1 MTARIVEASPVVHR
15 LKRGLDLPLAGAPV
29 QAVEPAGPTR
39 LVGVLGD
46 DWHGLKP
53 TFQVQPGQRVRR
65 GDLLFED
72 KTRPGVRHTSP
83 AAGTVKA
90 IHRGERRAF
99 QSMVIECDDVG
110 DDDEAQA
117 PFASWRA
124 ATPAQWT
131 AAEVRALLLESGLWT
146 ALRTRPFS
154 QVPAADS
161 SPYALYIT
169 AIDTRPHAPS
179 VPMALQGR
187 EDDFA
192 LGVTM
197 LAMLGNGRT
206 RVCTGPDTR
215 LALPALPGVQ
225 PEVFDGPHPAGLPGT
240 HIHVLSPVDLERSV
254 WHIGYQDVAAIG
266 RLFASGRL
274 DVSRVVSLAGPGVRR
289 PRLLRTR
296 LGVSLDELTR
306 GELQPGAQRVISGS
320 VLDGRTAMGDVHGH
334 LGRLHLQVAVVAEA
348 AEREL
353 FGWIRPGGEKFS
365 VWGVVAGAW
374 SGRPLAMNTTTH
386 GGARAMVPI
395 GSFEKV
401 MPLDLMP
408 TFLLRA
414 LLMGQDDR
422 AEALGCLEL
431 DEDDL
436 ALCTFVC
443 PGKAE
448 YGPLL
453 RQALTRIEK
462 EAG

>member
-1 MTARIVEASPVVHR
+1 LTARIVEASPVVHR

-274 DVSRVVSLAGPGVRR
+274 GAAGD
-289 PRLLRTR
+289 
-296 LGVSLDELTR
+296 LGL
-306 GELQPGAQRVISGS
+306 GAGRSHG
-320 VLDGRTAMGDVHGH
+320 DGRRA
-334 LGRLHLQVAVVAEA
+334 
-348 AEREL
+348 
-353 FGWIRPGGEKFS
+353 RPS
-365 VWGVVAGAW
+365 
-374 SGRPLAMNTTTH
+374 RPLAPA
-386 GGARAMVPI
+386 GGRGGRGRGARAVRLDPP
-395 GSFEKV
+395 GRREVLGLGRRGRRLERPAAGDEHHHPRRRTARWCPSASFE
-401 MPLDLMP
+401 
-408 TFLLRA
+408 R
-414 LLMGQDDR
+414 
-422 AEALGCLEL
+422 
-431 DEDDL
+431 
-436 ALCTFVC
+436 
-443 PGKAE
+443 
-448 YGPLL
+448 
-453 RQALTRIEK
+453 
-462 EAG
+462 